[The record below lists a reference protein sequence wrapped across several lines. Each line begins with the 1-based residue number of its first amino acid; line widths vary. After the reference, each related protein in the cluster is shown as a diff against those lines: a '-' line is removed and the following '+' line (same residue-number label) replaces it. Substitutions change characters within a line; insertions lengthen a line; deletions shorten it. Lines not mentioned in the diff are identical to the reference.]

1 MLYKMLGNFGHFEF
15 LRVLFIIVLLL
26 EAVKRGAIYA
36 SYIQLLLNLFWS
48 WFVIILFTTC
58 NIITIPKTCCWLIFS
73 NHRHTRIYI
82 HYLPRSEWLEPYKL
96 PIFSSLPS
104 WSHVLCQVWELLNIL
119 ELLTTLLISFHVF
132 PSHNV
137 AIDFQKTEAIVL
149 LLHMLQREIV
159 SGLTERPIGLVSI
172 CWFSCVMDE
181 GNTVIHSTW
190 SMFPIYFGFP
200 IL

>member
-1 MLYKMLGNFGHFEF
+1 M
-15 LRVLFIIVLLL
+15 
-26 EAVKRGAIYA
+26 KRGAIYA

-96 PIFSSLPS
+96 PIFSSLAS

-119 ELLTTLLISFHVF
+119 ELLTTLLISCHVF

-159 SGLTERPIGLVSI
+159 SGLTERPTGLVSI
-172 CWFSCVMDE
+172 FWFSCVMDE

-190 SMFPIYFGFP
+190 SMFPIYFGCP